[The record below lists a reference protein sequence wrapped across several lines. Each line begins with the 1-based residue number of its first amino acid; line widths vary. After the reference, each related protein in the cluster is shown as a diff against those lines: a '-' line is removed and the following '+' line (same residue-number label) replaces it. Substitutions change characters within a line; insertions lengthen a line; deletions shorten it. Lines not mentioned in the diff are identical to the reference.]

1 MDKNKRLEHLEQT
14 ETGAAD
20 RGDLVKRKMFKHMLQ
35 REFSDIPGGY
45 GLPIKEAEEKVK
57 KLERRAQAETGAAD
71 RRRRAQAET
80 GAADRRMK
88 KGGMAKMMKSEKAS
102 KMGKVA
108 TAKPKMG
115 SASKRADGV
124 AKKGKTKGKMMAH
137 GGMAKMKSG
146 GAC

>member
-1 MDKNKRLEHLEQT
+1 MEKNKLLEQT

-71 RRRRAQAET
+71 RR
-80 GAADRRMK
+80 MK
-88 KGGMAKMMKSEKAS
+88 KGGMVS
-102 KMGKVA
+102 
-108 TAKPKMG
+108 
-115 SASKRADGV
+115 SASKRADGI
-124 AKKGKTKGKMMAH
+124 AQRGKTKGRMV
-137 GGMAKMKSG
+137 
-146 GAC
+146 

>member
-1 MDKNKRLEHLEQT
+1 MDKNKRLEQT

-71 RRRRAQAET
+71 RR
-80 GAADRRMK
+80 MK
-88 KGGMAKMMKSEKAS
+88 KGGSVKS
-102 KMGKVA
+102 
-108 TAKPKMG
+108 
-115 SASKRADGV
+115 SASKRADGC
-124 AKKGKTKGKMMAH
+124 AKRGKTKCKMV
-137 GGMAKMKSG
+137 
-146 GAC
+146 